1 MHQVRTIN
9 LKIWKKIKNRK
20 KKKIF
25 LVFFIFV
32 FAGEMKFFKEFVY
45 LFSYS
50 GVNSYIFWFIYAD
63 VI

>member
-1 MHQVRTIN
+1 
-9 LKIWKKIKNRK
+9 
-20 KKKIF
+20 
-25 LVFFIFV
+25 
-32 FAGEMKFFKEFVY
+32 MKFLKEFVD